1 MVDDLALLVH
11 HVVVLEQMLADIEVV
26 RFDLLLGI
34 LDRSRNPPMLDR
46 NAVLHADAVHQA
58 LETVSAEDSEQV
70 VLEREIKTRRT
81 GITLAARTPA
91 QLVIDSPRLVA
102 LRAEDMKSARLNHEF
117 ALTRAYL
124 AMTRQRLLELRVVGV
139 AGAGLGRR
147 KSLVIVGMKTVA
159 QVEEN

>member
-34 LDRSRNPPMLDR
+34 LDRPRNPPMLDR
-46 NAVLHADAVHQA
+46 NAVLHADSVHQA
-58 LETVSAEDSEQV
+58 LETVGAEDSEQV

-81 GITLAARTPA
+81 GIALAARTPA

-102 LRAEDMKSARLNHEF
+102 LRAADSKSARLHPNC
-117 ALTRAYL
+117 ARPRADP
-124 AMTRQRLLELRVVGV
+124 AIPR
-139 AGAGLGRR
+139 
-147 KSLVIVGMKTVA
+147 
-159 QVEEN
+159 